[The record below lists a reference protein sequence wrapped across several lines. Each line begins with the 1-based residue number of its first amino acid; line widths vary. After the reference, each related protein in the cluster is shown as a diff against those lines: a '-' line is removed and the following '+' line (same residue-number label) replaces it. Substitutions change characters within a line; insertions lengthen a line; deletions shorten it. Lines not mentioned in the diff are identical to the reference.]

1 MPALVANSVG
11 VGAVSMPIYS
21 QIANGRASRK
31 ICRLRDVPNGD
42 TLQTATMETEKNGGT
57 NYLQAWREF
66 RRMSREELAAKVDT
80 TGAVIWHLE
89 QGERALSAKWLRRLA
104 PALGTK
110 PGLLLDHDPN
120 NLPTDVFE
128 IWGKADDDER
138 RQITALAETVIAFR
152 HKEKA
157 LF

>member
-1 MPALVANSVG
+1 M
-11 VGAVSMPIYS
+11 
-21 QIANGRASRK
+21 
-31 ICRLRDVPNGD
+31 
-42 TLQTATMETEKNGGT
+42 LQTAIMQTDKNGGV
-57 NYLQAWREF
+57 NHLQAWREF
-66 RRMSREELAAKVDT
+66 RRMTREELASKVET

-104 PALGTK
+104 PALNTT
-110 PGLLLDHDPN
+110 PGMLLDHNPN
-120 NLPTDVFE
+120 DLSTDVFE